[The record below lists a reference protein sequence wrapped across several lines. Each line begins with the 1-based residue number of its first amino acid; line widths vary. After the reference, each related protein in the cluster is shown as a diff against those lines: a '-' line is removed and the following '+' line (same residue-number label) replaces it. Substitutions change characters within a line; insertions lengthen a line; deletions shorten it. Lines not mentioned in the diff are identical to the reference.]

1 MDAVLV
7 GIFTA
12 VTVGLATVF
21 WYLLVAPERVVSLF
35 GEVSDEWFDDEE
47 GGGSVSA
54 LLWATGLSVFLC
66 GFLTGML
73 VAFLAST
80 L

>member
-12 VTVGLATVF
+12 LTVGLATVF
-21 WYLLVAPERVVSLF
+21 WYQLVAPERVVSLF
-35 GEVSDEWFDDEE
+35 GEVSDEWFEE
-47 GGGSVSA
+47 DGGGSVSA
-54 LLWATGLSVFLC
+54 LVWATGLSVFLC